1 MTNFDE
7 QNANNGAD
15 AMKNLGQIKVSW
27 DSEDPQYFFQKLETE
42 LQIFEINKQFT
53 KRQALIRLLP
63 DTVGKEFKHLI
74 NLQETEAGALPYKIL
89 KTAII
94 KAYGPRPGDA
104 YQRAVNRVMTGKP
117 SVLLKLIIS
126 DICKTNMANCCCP
139 ATIWGIFEQK
149 IPLYLKSGLANE
161 RFNADNMQEI
171 MDKADNYWAAN
182 QVENQVS
189 SVTTPVVA
197 ATTAVSTPVTTDNSE
212 ISAVNRG
219 RGSFNFRGRYN
230 RGNRRGNNGRGGRG
244 NQNSGPDPRGKRHE
258 SNPPWNSC
266 GAHWVYAEDA
276 FKCQSPTTCPLKDK
290 VKPRA

>member
-1 MTNFDE
+1 MANFDE
-7 QNANNGAD
+7 QNAANGAD

>member
-1 MTNFDE
+1 
-7 QNANNGAD
+7 
-15 AMKNLGQIKVSW
+15 
-27 DSEDPQYFFQKLETE
+27 
-42 LQIFEINKQFT
+42 
-53 KRQALIRLLP
+53 
-63 DTVGKEFKHLI
+63 
-74 NLQETEAGALPYKIL
+74 
-89 KTAII
+89 
-94 KAYGPRPGDA
+94 
-104 YQRAVNRVMTGKP
+104 
-117 SVLLKLIIS
+117 
-126 DICKTNMANCCCP
+126 
-139 ATIWGIFEQK
+139 
-149 IPLYLKSGLANE
+149 
-161 RFNADNMQEI
+161 MQEI

-182 QVENQVS
+182 QAENQVS
-189 SVTTPVVA
+189 SVTTPGVP

-219 RGSFNFRGRYN
+219 RGAFNFRGRYN